1 MEIQITPITYAGLL
15 KATHHYLRTH
25 DMDKLTFSTQLAN
38 QILSYLGSRPYQEV
52 FQLIDAIQ
60 AEAKNQAPKVEE

>member
-1 MEIQITPITYAGLL
+1 MAQTRRSLL
-15 KATHHYLRTH
+15 LTHHYLRTNN
-25 DMDKLTFSTQLAN
+25 MDKLTFSTQLAN

-60 AEAKNQAPKVEE
+60 AEAKSQIPKVEE

>member
-1 MEIQITPITYAGLL
+1 
-15 KATHHYLRTH
+15 
-25 DMDKLTFSTQLAN
+25 MDKLTFSTQLAN

-60 AEAKNQAPKVEE
+60 AEAKSQIEPPKVEGNVPEPADEP